1 MVTSLVRELFAKDIS
16 IKNVRFKSILEPCKC
31 QKAKYFWGFAP
42 NPIGDLQSMSLN
54 PHAPKLRNFQFASN
68 GLSRKFLARSLVN

>member
-1 MVTSLVRELFAKDIS
+1 MVTFLVRELFAKDIS
-16 IKNVRFKSILEPCKC
+16 MKNVRFKSILEPCKC

-42 NPIGDLQSMSLN
+42 NSIGDLQSMSLN